1 MQQMRSGCNGRGV
14 GGVVVPVRV
23 GVAPYE
29 RPCCCK
35 GVVAAAARTATGVL
49 LLLLLMLAAL
59 AFDRS
64 DHSYLVR
71 PSISCIKLTGEHEAK
86 EKRWCDVT
94 DDLVMR
100 CDANAMEKKRDPESE
115 TNKMNEPH

>member
-29 RPCCCK
+29 SCPCCCK

-64 DHSYLVR
+64 DHPYLVR
-71 PSISCIKLTGEHEAK
+71 PSRNAPALSHASRLTNTEAD
-86 EKRWCDVT
+86 ELRLGGC
-94 DDLVMR
+94 
-100 CDANAMEKKRDPESE
+100 
-115 TNKMNEPH
+115 